1 MDEQRLERA
10 LREGPRFA
18 TRYIPRPIELDDEPA
33 GRRALGR
40 RQLVLLIAVTA
51 LLMAGMMAGLAAL
64 GVWRDAARASSNGWI
79 AISANPWDV
88 NGGESGD
95 IYLVRDHAAPRRI
108 IGSDGDGIAQA
119 CPQFSPDG
127 KRLAYGEAL
136 AGGPATNN
144 MRRFWL
150 VTDRAVVV
158 VEVDSRGAVSAP
170 IARVTLPP
178 EEGDMPCPEWA
189 PDRGSIA
196 FRDHQTLWVADAE
209 SGETAAFDMASSREQ
224 DRGPF
229 EWSRDGSYIA
239 VAQSDAIRLL
249 RVEDG
254 TSRLIDVQGG
264 TPDSVSWARGDTTI
278 AYIPTD
284 AGTFFGG
291 LAVHVVGVDGQNDR
305 QLTPDSPDPQTQ
317 HEFYGAVVS
326 PGGARLA
333 FVEHSYRCTTV
344 FGPSASPIRCPTSLV
359 LVTMDLDGSNLV
371 EFPIPDAIFT
381 PGIALEDYFGLQWS
395 PDGERLLLSSGA
407 GVVSV
412 SVASSSAVIVH
423 SSGDELNLEWSAS
436 RMAWQPVFTDDQ

>member
-1 MDEQRLERA
+1 MDQQRLERA
-10 LREGPRFA
+10 LREGPKFA
-18 TRYIPRPIELDDEPA
+18 TRYVPRPFGLENEPA
-33 GRRALGR
+33 GRRASGR
-40 RQLVLLIAVTA
+40 QVVMLIAVTA
-51 LLMAGMMAGLAAL
+51 LLMAGMLAGLAAL
-64 GVWRDAARASSNGWI
+64 GVWRDSERASSNGWI
-79 AISANPWDV
+79 AVSANPWDV
-88 NGGESGD
+88 IGGESGD
-95 IYLVRDHAAPRRI
+95 IYLLSEGDAPRRI
-108 IGSDGDGIAQA
+108 IGSDRDGIAQA

-127 KRLAYGEAL
+127 TMLAYGEAS
-136 AGGPATNN
+136 AGGRPTNN

-150 VTDRAVVV
+150 VPRRAVVV
-158 VEVDSRGAVSAP
+158 VGFDSSGAISAP

-178 EEGDMPCPEWA
+178 EEGDMPCPEWS
-189 PDRGSIA
+189 PDGRSIA
-196 FRDHQTLWVADAE
+196 FRDRHDLWVADAE
-209 SGETAAFDMASSREQ
+209 SGETTAFDITSLREQ
-224 DRGPF
+224 ERGPF
-229 EWSRDGSYIA
+229 AWSSDGSHIA
-239 VAQSDAIRLL
+239 IVESDAIRVL
-249 RVEDG
+249 RLDDG
-254 TSRLIDVQGG
+254 MSSLIEVPGG
-264 TPDSVSWARGDTTI
+264 TPDSVAWADGNATI

-305 QLTPDSPDPQTQ
+305 QLTPDSSDPQTR

-326 PGGARLA
+326 PDGTRLA

-412 SVASSSAVIVH
+412 SAASSSAVIVH

-436 RMAWQPVFTDDQ
+436 RVAWQPVVTDDQ